1 MASGSVLADVFSREW
16 KEGQMAGALDG
27 DGQPALV
34 LGARSGLAPAPDLA
48 AVCEEA
54 AQRRDILVV
63 DDLGLFK
70 TECADFAPSLEASS
84 TVGPPLLAP
93 WSWT

>member
-1 MASGSVLADVFSREW
+1 MASGSVLADVFSGER
-16 KEGQMAGALDG
+16 KEGQMSGALDG

-34 LGARSGLAPAPDLA
+34 LSARSGLAAAPDLA

-54 AQRRDILVV
+54 AQRRDVLVV
-63 DDLGLFK
+63 DDFGLFK

-84 TVGPPLLAP
+84 TVAPPPLAA